1 MINKKV
7 ERSDKALFELNGK
20 PSWGLAFPQ
29 AMQHVLAMLVGNIT
43 PPILIAQLLGLP
55 ESDKIILMQAAM
67 LIGGITTSC
76 IWFWYGVT
84 KRNGCSLC
92 VYANIICYWFK
103 LWY

>member
-43 PPILIAQLLGLP
+43 PPNINCA
-55 ESDKIILMQAAM
+55 
-67 LIGGITTSC
+67 TTGSAR
-76 IWFWYGVT
+76 
-84 KRNGCSLC
+84 K
-92 VYANIICYWFK
+92 
-103 LWY
+103 